1 MLFEQSVVFNEF
13 FHPFILHLCTALLTA
28 WSFIRNM
35 LMIGW
40 TLACTVLIIGW
51 RAACKALMI
60 GWTVACIALM
70 IGWSLP
76 QTALT
81 IGWSLTCTA
90 LMIGWTLYKSAGQS
104 FIRFWN
110 FCKIKNSTRWLLV
123 SAEWKTWNTRI
134 TSFKKNC
141 TQIYSAVVISEPA
154 KRIARK
160 DAQYQT
166 VGVIIPTNEQSV
178 PHDNNQ

>member
-1 MLFEQSVVFNEF
+1 MKTATTLFKMLFEQSVVFNLIF
-13 FHPFILHLCTALLTA
+13 PPFILHLCTALLTA

-40 TLACTVLIIGW
+40 TFACTVLIIGW

-60 GWTVACIALM
+60 GRVKMIGWTVACIAQM

-76 QTALT
+76 QKALT
-81 IGWSLTCTA
+81 IGWLLTCTA

-134 TSFKKNC
+134 TSFNKNC
-141 TQIYSAVVISEPA
+141 TKIY
-154 KRIARK
+154 
-160 DAQYQT
+160 
-166 VGVIIPTNEQSV
+166 
-178 PHDNNQ
+178 